1 MSRTDGIL
9 TESDENRA
17 RLIGEFVQTGAGYY
31 ARVFKRIGDNT
42 GFTWSFNVA
51 AALSGSMWFG
61 IRSLWS
67 WFLVFV
73 VLETFAVVQ
82 IVRGLFGDLASAHLA
97 RLPGIERTLAMRYEQ
112 LETAKASGDS
122 DQVET
127 FENAIASLERAAD
140 GIRTAAQ
147 HAEASAIWLVLGGIV
162 ILLAVKLV
170 QGTVANAA
178 FQKRYTQWR
187 SDRTLKSGINPLRI
201 VVSAVLTLLIQVTC
215 ALKFGGASDIEFLNG
230 FPTHQ
235 GVQSAA
241 AEAIKT
247 WMSNAALNAEWF
259 FDGLVFGI
267 RTILDGLEVVF
278 TQTPWPVTCG
288 IIILL
293 TGLSAGWRTAVFSA
307 AALAY
312 LGYLGFWDKSMKTLA
327 LLGTAAGISISLG
340 IPLGILC
347 ARRPG
352 LYTFVRPVLDFM
364 QTMPAFVYLIPVIA
378 FFGTGK
384 PAAIVAT
391 MIFGGSPVVR
401 LTVLGLRGVPAS
413 VREAA
418 MAFGASRRYLLWKVD
433 LPLAMPSIMAGIN
446 QTILLSLAMVVI
458 ASLIGAKGLGE
469 DVLEAL
475 QYASEGQGILA
486 GFAILFCAMILDRI
500 IQGKRR

>member
-1 MSRTDGIL
+1 MSKTDGII

-17 RLIGEFVQTGAGYY
+17 RLIGEFVQTGADYY
-31 ARVFKRIGDNT
+31 ARAFKRIGDNT

-51 AALSGSMWFG
+51 APCRAPCGSASEACGAGSWSSSCSRPSPSC
-61 IRSLWS
+61 RS
-67 WFLVFV
+67 
-73 VLETFAVVQ
+73 FADSSA
-82 IVRGLFGDLASAHLA
+82 ILRPLTWRGYPAS
-97 RLPGIERTLAMRYEQ
+97 RGRSRCAMSSSRRRRRQ
-112 LETAKASGDS
+112 GTPTRS
-122 DQVET
+122 QT
-127 FENAIASLERAAD
+127 FENAIASLERAVD

-162 ILLAVKLV
+162 ILLAVKVV
-170 QGTVANAA
+170 QGTAANAA

-187 SDRTLKSGINPLRI
+187 SDRSLKSGINPLRI
-201 VVSAVLTLLIQVTC
+201 AFSAVLTLLIHVTC

-267 RTILDGLEVVF
+267 KTILDGLEVVF
-278 TQTPWPVTCG
+278 TQTPWPVMCG

-347 ARRPG
+347 ARRPR
-352 LYTFVRPVLDFM
+352 LYAVVRPVLDFM

-401 LTVLGLRGVPAS
+401 LTVLGLRGVPAN
-413 VREAA
+413 RCA
-418 MAFGASRRYLLWKVD
+418 RRRW
-433 LPLAMPSIMAGIN
+433 PSARPGGTCSGRSTCRSPCR
-446 QTILLSLAMVVI
+446 QSWRGST
-458 ASLIGAKGLGE
+458 
-469 DVLEAL
+469 
-475 QYASEGQGILA
+475 
-486 GFAILFCAMILDRI
+486 
-500 IQGKRR
+500 RRSC